1 MARTIV
7 SAQYCECRVQFK
19 FQVNKLN
26 TSNNEQNI
34 LIVRGGLA
42 KLNTKMA
49 AKKGKGKNEEKKKY
63 HSQ

>member
-1 MARTIV
+1 M
-7 SAQYCECRVQFK
+7 QFK

-49 AKKGKGKNEEKKKY
+49 AKKGKGKKYRRKKKY